1 MRSVA
6 KFTRLFRQILAL
18 DKFSFR
24 HATIQ
29 KVSKYED
36 FSNEIEFQS
45 LVEAAS
51 RLDYLPV
58 DSKKHFIT
66 VLTYSFTVLGSS
78 L

>member
-6 KFTRLFRQILAL
+6 QFTYLSRQIRAL

-24 HATIQ
+24 HATNQ
-29 KVSKYED
+29 KVSKCED

-58 DSKKHFIT
+58 DSRNMLYLF
-66 VLTYSFTVLGSS
+66 
-78 L
+78 

>member
-1 MRSVA
+1 MHQSEVSH
-6 KFTRLFRQILAL
+6 LFQQIQAQ
-18 DKFSFR
+18 DKFSSR

-58 DSKKHFIT
+58 DSRNMLYLFWPISRNSAT
-66 VLTYSFTVLGSS
+66 
-78 L
+78 